1 VKTNLL
7 VRLLW
12 LIHLLPRLLRGLW
25 VASWIRLM
33 GGQCGLIFVDQGF
46 SLRAVPHRGI
56 KIGNRVGFGPNVKIF
71 VPPSGRL
78 VIGDGCMFT
87 SDVFISAL
95 ESVEIGTNTLVA
107 EYTSIRDADHSY
119 DRSDLLIK
127 DQGMKTTPIV
137 IADNVWIG
145 RGVGILRG
153 SWIGSG
159 AVIGANA
166 VVKGIVPNNAV
177 AVGIP
182 ARVIKQRIHQDSV
195 NI

>member
-1 VKTNLL
+1 MNAFLL

-12 LIHLLPRLLRGLW
+12 LLRLLPLLVRGFW

-33 GGQCGLIFVDQGF
+33 GGQCGLIFVDKGF
-46 SLRAVPHRGI
+46 SLRSLPHRGVR
-56 KIGNRVGFGPNVKIF
+56 IGNRVGFGPNVKIF
-71 VPPSGRL
+71 VPASGRL

-95 ESVEIGTNTLVA
+95 ESVEIGAHTLVA
-107 EYTSIRDADHSY
+107 EYTSIRDADHRY
-119 DRSDLLIK
+119 DRVGMLIK
-127 DQGMKTTPIV
+127 DQGMRASPIV

-166 VVKGIVPNNAV
+166 VVKGLVPNNTV
-177 AVGIP
+177 VVGVP
-182 ARVIKQRIHQDSV
+182 ARVIRHRIGEELTKS
-195 NI
+195 